1 MAALPLAYIAG
12 NYLTSRLIQHSDER
26 RVMALGQLATIGGL
40 VRLLA
45 LGLAGLHTP
54 LAFVLPLALVGMG
67 QGLLVPP
74 CLAGTVGIVPS
85 LAGSAAAVAGLC
97 QQWMG
102 AVGGYAVGLL
112 QLDGAIGIGMLMMG
126 FTLCALSAQ
135 ILLHRR

>member
-1 MAALPLAYIAG
+1 MAI
-12 NYLTSRLIQHSDER
+12 
-26 RVMALGQLATIGGL
+26 GQLATISGL
-40 VRLLA
+40 ILMLA
-45 LGLAGLHTP
+45 LGLTGLNTP
-54 LAFVLPLALVGMG
+54 LAFVLPMTLVGMG

-102 AVGGYAVGLL
+102 AVGGYTVGLL
-112 QLDGAIGIGMLMMG
+112 QLDGAMGIGILMMG